1 MAGKKAAK
9 KKKVGR
15 KASLGREQQK
25 PKVTVEI
32 QASRDE
38 LLGNYCNVAMIK
50 HTKREF
56 ALDFLL
62 RIDNYTIL
70 ASRVITSPQHAKEI
84 YKVLGSNIGQYEKQ
98 YGEIRF
104 EKKKRV

>member
-1 MAGKKAAK
+1 MAAKKTVK

-15 KASLGREQQK
+15 KASVRRAQK
-25 PKVTVEI
+25 KPEVAIEV

-38 LLGNYCNVAMIK
+38 LQGNYCNVAIIK

-56 ALDFLL
+56 VLDFLL
-62 RIDNYTIL
+62 RIDNYSVL

-84 YKVLGSNIGQYEKQ
+84 YKALGENIGRYEKQ
-98 YGEIRF
+98 YGEIIL
-104 EKKKRV
+104 KKKTV